1 MKLMQL
7 CVGMVRTNCYIV
19 YDEATREAAVIDPGD
34 NAKSILHAVNEEQ
47 LNVKYV
53 LLTHAHFD
61 HILAAH
67 EVLEATGAQYVVP
80 EKDTWLLSRDNMG
93 QFRGLAR
100 NYVQDTPDILAN
112 EGTEVTF
119 GGMTATYMATPGHTP
134 GSSVI
139 RIGDCLFTGDTLFR
153 HECGRCDLEGGDF
166 SAMLRS
172 LKRLHDRSNERDRLR
187 GRNVLEQHP
196 CAGIERQR
204 NVTADHCRFRARH
217 CARYAEM
224 LGGRRAVVHTRGR
237 HERRLLLVEG

>member
-80 EKDTWLLSRDNMG
+80 EQDTWLLSRDNMG

-172 LKRLHDRSNERDRLR
+172 LKRLHDLDGDYKVFPGHEGISTLNE
-187 GRNVLEQHP
+187 
-196 CAGIERQR
+196 ERAY
-204 NVTADHCRFRARH
+204 NP
-217 CARYAEM
+217 YM
-224 LGGRRAVVHTRGR
+224 LQAMGK
-237 HERRLLLVEG
+237 

>member
-47 LNVKYV
+47 LNVRYV

-112 EGTEVTF
+112 
-119 GGMTATYMATPGHTP
+119 
-134 GSSVI
+134 SN
-139 RIGDCLFTGDTLFR
+139 FR
-153 HECGRCDLEGGDF
+153 VMVF
-166 SAMLRS
+166 PA
-172 LKRLHDRSNERDRLR
+172 
-187 GRNVLEQHP
+187 
-196 CAGIERQR
+196 
-204 NVTADHCRFRARH
+204 
-217 CARYAEM
+217 
-224 LGGRRAVVHTRGR
+224 
-237 HERRLLLVEG
+237 

>member
-34 NAKSILHAVNEEQ
+34 NAKSILHAVNEEK

-67 EVLEATGAQYVVP
+67 EVLEATGAQYV
-80 EKDTWLLSRDNMG
+80 
-93 QFRGLAR
+93 
-100 NYVQDTPDILAN
+100 QDTPDILAN

-119 GGMTATYMATPGHTP
+119 GGMTAIYMATPGHTP

-172 LKRLHDRSNERDRLR
+172 LKRLHDLDGDYKVFPGHEGISTLNE
-187 GRNVLEQHP
+187 
-196 CAGIERQR
+196 ERAY
-204 NVTADHCRFRARH
+204 NP
-217 CARYAEM
+217 YM
-224 LGGRRAVVHTRGR
+224 LQAMGK
-237 HERRLLLVEG
+237 

>member
-34 NAKSILHAVNEEQ
+34 NAKSILHAVNEER
-47 LNVKYV
+47 LNVRYV

-119 GGMTATYMATPGHTP
+119 GGMTATYMATPG
-134 GSSVI
+134 
-139 RIGDCLFTGDTLFR
+139 
-153 HECGRCDLEGGDF
+153 RCDLEGGDF

-172 LKRLHDRSNERDRLR
+172 LKRLHDLDGDYKVFPGHEGISTLNE
-187 GRNVLEQHP
+187 
-196 CAGIERQR
+196 ERAY
-204 NVTADHCRFRARH
+204 NP
-217 CARYAEM
+217 YM
-224 LGGRRAVVHTRGR
+224 LQAMGK
-237 HERRLLLVEG
+237 

>member
-47 LNVKYV
+47 LNVRYV

-80 EKDTWLLSRDNMG
+80 EKDTWLLNRDNMG

-100 NYVQDTPDILAN
+100 NYVQRP
-112 EGTEVTF
+112 VTRP
-119 GGMTATYMATPGHTP
+119 ARPSS
-134 GSSVI
+134 GS
-139 RIGDCLFTGDTLFR
+139 
-153 HECGRCDLEGGDF
+153 
-166 SAMLRS
+166 
-172 LKRLHDRSNERDRLR
+172 
-187 GRNVLEQHP
+187 
-196 CAGIERQR
+196 
-204 NVTADHCRFRARH
+204 VTACSPAIRCSVTSAGAATLRAAISLPC
-217 CARYAEM
+217 CA
-224 LGGRRAVVHTRGR
+224 L
-237 HERRLLLVEG
+237 